1 MCCVWVRCMFCLLM
15 WVPLCDQ
22 YIPFRF
28 ALWSVAACQN
38 RVYAP
43 SFLTLLAS
51 SLYCCTLTAL
61 RASALDFASGPHTAY
76 LNIINTNR
84 SFYYAHLT
92 PSSTHTT
99 YLTGTTLRVSGF
111 DGKTTKNT
119 DINNVLEAAG
129 FEAGT
134 YEILWVDGQS
144 FYLNFAK
151 SELVEVS
158 VLWCIVLLLSMLY
171 TAYLFL
177 LLLIFLLPPTSFSQQ
192 YCRAPSPRQRRRNP
206 PPTLTP

>member
-1 MCCVWVRCMFCLLM
+1 MEPTRF
-15 WVPLCDQ
+15 PPH
-22 YIPFRF
+22 IFPFSF
-28 ALWSVAACQN
+28 LSLTS
-38 RVYAP
+38 AP
-43 SFLTLLAS
+43 S
-51 SLYCCTLTAL
+51 LTAL

-92 PSSTHTT
+92 PLAAHTT
-99 YLTGTTLRVSGF
+99 YFTGTTLRVSGF
-111 DGKTTKNT
+111 DGKTTKNS

-151 SELVEVS
+151 SQLVEVS
-158 VLWCIVLLLSMLY
+158 VVMCSLWHVHNSCVTSAHCLCIVLVICSSDINSIILSILLQIEHHY
-171 TAYLFL
+171 CGHGGETRL
-177 LLLIFLLPPTSFSQQ
+177 LHAHPDLH
-192 YCRAPSPRQRRRNP
+192 
-206 PPTLTP
+206 